1 MHFALDLVW
10 IQVTRIP
17 NARDPRM
24 STDLILLFVFPKP
37 PKKDFLSADESFSD
51 DGSLATSGS
60 MRSPP
65 NATVGGSA
73 PEENEEGD
81 DRNDGDEEAASA
93 PPPTRGREEEQE
105 PAVQATV
112 APSGDLPELEV
123 ARAESRRTSE
133 AEDSA
138 QRDQRASASPQ
149 TTLVDAKSDSVKVR
163 DAGTGKEYVLEK
175 VYRIKDLDTGTEF
188 LVDAKDGMEGQGAQV
203 VKRADTGEEI
213 SMDQFERNLGLQSPL
228 MREMS
233 RRSGEGGGPRGGAP
247 KLIDSSDD
255 EGEAVR
261 KSRGGGGAK
270 QGGGRKRWFQKGLNS
285 LKHKALNAGDAI
297 NEAFLKH
304 KAGQGGPEESTFDE
318 AGPGA
323 SGAGGDGDDFWT
335 PGAKPS
341 GRRVKV
347 QVHKKIY
354 KEFTDLRI
362 VQEIGAHK
370 GAVWSMKFS
379 LDGLYL
385 ASAGQDEIVRIWQVR
400 EGHGNRGD
408 GGDPSSG
415 SAGSATFFHQKPYR
429 LYGGHKANILDLCWS
444 KTQFLL
450 SSSMDKTVRLWHI
463 SMNECL
469 RVFSHTD
476 FVTSIQFHPVDD
488 KYFLSGSLDEKAR
501 LWSIPEQ
508 TVVDW
513 VNVHEMVTA
522 VCFSPD
528 GKKAVIGSY
537 KGKCR
542 FYSVEGNQFE
552 YITQMD
558 VKNTRGKNSRGKKI
572 TGLQVRGERETQVC
586 GSTPAKHKTKSDPSA
601 SLCLAL
607 SLHGTVH
614 AWR

>member
-1 MHFALDLVW
+1 
-10 IQVTRIP
+10 
-17 NARDPRM
+17 
-24 STDLILLFVFPKP
+24 
-37 PKKDFLSADESFSD
+37 
-51 DGSLATSGS
+51 

-261 KSRGGGGAK
+261 KSRGGGGA
-270 QGGGRKRWFQKGLNS
+270 S
-285 LKHKALNAGDAI
+285 A
-297 NEAFLKH
+297 
-304 KAGQGGPEESTFDE
+304 
-318 AGPGA
+318 
-323 SGAGGDGDDFWT
+323 
-335 PGAKPS
+335 
-341 GRRVKV
+341 
-347 QVHKKIY
+347 
-354 KEFTDLRI
+354 
-362 VQEIGAHK
+362 
-370 GAVWSMKFS
+370 GAV
-379 LDGLYL
+379 
-385 ASAGQDEIVRIWQVR
+385 
-400 EGHGNRGD
+400 
-408 GGDPSSG
+408 
-415 SAGSATFFHQKPYR
+415 
-429 LYGGHKANILDLCWS
+429 
-444 KTQFLL
+444 
-450 SSSMDKTVRLWHI
+450 
-463 SMNECL
+463 
-469 RVFSHTD
+469 
-476 FVTSIQFHPVDD
+476 FVP
-488 KYFLSGSLDEKAR
+488 
-501 LWSIPEQ
+501 P
-508 TVVDW
+508 
-513 VNVHEMVTA
+513 TA
-522 VCFSPD
+522 
-528 GKKAVIGSY
+528 
-537 KGKCR
+537 
-542 FYSVEGNQFE
+542 
-552 YITQMD
+552 
-558 VKNTRGKNSRGKKI
+558 
-572 TGLQVRGERETQVC
+572 
-586 GSTPAKHKTKSDPSA
+586 
-601 SLCLAL
+601 
-607 SLHGTVH
+607 
-614 AWR
+614 